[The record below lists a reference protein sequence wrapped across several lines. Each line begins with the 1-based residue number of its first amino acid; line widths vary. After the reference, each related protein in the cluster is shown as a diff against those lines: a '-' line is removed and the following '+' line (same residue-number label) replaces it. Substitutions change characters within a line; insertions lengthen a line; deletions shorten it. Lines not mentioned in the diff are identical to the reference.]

1 MNNMLKPY
9 IFIGSSS
16 ESKPTAEAIQKVLSN
31 YFEVDLWSDGI
42 FDLGESTLD
51 ELIKFVQCYD
61 FSVLVLAEDDITL
74 SRKDLQSAPRDNV
87 IFELGLFM
95 GALGRRRTFPVI
107 RPAKTGSLKL
117 PSDLLGNTQIYLPK
131 NLPDAPEAEDI
142 ETEIKQLVETITERS
157 KEATLQLLPSTGL
170 AIGYFNNFVLP
181 VCQQLANQ
189 SHVTVGGKEIDISQD
204 NFDFTI
210 VLPKSLSDAS
220 IYGAKKFVK
229 VKNADQFQLNVSS
242 RPYNFYVD
250 AVMENGRVVFYDY
263 PTTLGA
269 SHEAVQI
276 ALAGPFLAAGQKRQM
291 ILDAKEIANFVRTLD
306 ILLLKPSCA
315 EFRDNI
321 KFVQAS

>member
-1 MNNMLKPY
+1 MKPS
-9 IFIGSSS
+9 IFLGSSS
-16 ESKPTAEAIQKVLSN
+16 ESKPTAEVIRNELSP

-42 FDLGESTLD
+42 FDLGETTLD

-61 FSVLVLAEDDITL
+61 FAILVLAEDDVTL
-74 SRKDLQSAPRDNV
+74 SREDLQSAPRDNV

-107 RPAKTGSLKL
+107 RPVQTGSLKL
-117 PSDLLGNTQIYLPK
+117 PSDLLGNTQIYLAK
-131 NLPDAPEAEDI
+131 DLPDVPSPSDIAPA
-142 ETEIKQLVETITERS
+142 IKKLVTVISERS
-157 KEATLQLLPSTGL
+157 KESTLQLLPSTGL

-181 VCQQLANQ
+181 VCQQLASQ
-189 SHVTVGGKEIDISQD
+189 SHVTVGGEEIDISQD

-210 VLPKSLSDAS
+210 VLPKTLSDAS

-229 VKNADQFQLNVSS
+229 VKNAEQFQLSVSS
-242 RPYNFYVD
+242 RPYNFYVN
-250 AVMENGRVVFYDY
+250 AVLECGRVVFYDY

-276 ALAGPFLAAGQKRQM
+276 ALAGPFLAAGQKRQV
-291 ILDAKEIANFVRTLD
+291 ILDGKEIANFVRTLE

-315 EFRDNI
+315 EFRDNV
-321 KFVQAS
+321 KFIQAP